1 MHVLSTVSTITI
13 DLACA
18 VLFLYCFVL
27 LGHSIRSL
35 LPASEW
41 TPAVAVLWDAY
52 VGVTTA
58 AMVITVLGMS
68 GLFYPLAFWAVLG
81 AGPLMNCRD
90 GRTLL
95 APWRA
100 VRVAVHSLTGERW
113 AMLAL
118 VLPAMVGLVSTAVP
132 EIFYDALYYHLG
144 LPQQYLLK
152 GKIAWDPAVVHSAFP
167 AYLDVLFGVCLGIA
181 GAGTA
186 KFFNLL
192 MFFLA
197 WCATAALVFQV
208 LGERQTALIGT
219 LTIATV
225 PGAVV
230 MSTMC
235 GIDAALIGFGA
246 MSALAIAKARDAV
259 TAPAS
264 HLAGIVLL
272 GAVPAGFIAGSKYTG
287 LWLIAT
293 LAPALVRSRRW
304 GMTLRMGLVYS
315 AIALTIAAPWYVRN
329 LWLTGDP
336 LYPAIQALL
345 GDADAVW
352 AVQRL
357 QRDVRTIGLTWT
369 APVELAAALI
379 HAPARLGA
387 GAETGILLPLGAA
400 ALLIGALRRREL
412 RPWALALALY
422 LPLWMSLTGVMRY
435 LYPVFP
441 LCALGTAWITRLLI
455 RHWSHT
461 RLVLSILVLLAV
473 APLWQS
479 VLILNDVYVGTDV
492 AALFSGLLSRDEY
505 LARRLAYY
513 PAAQWL
519 NAHTDESA
527 RVLYLGE
534 TRLLYVDRQV
544 TLSSAYDAGH
554 FDRFLAPG
562 APPLWTSLQRLGVT
576 HILIN
581 GHEID
586 RLRTSYDYLTLTTD
600 AERQLKAA
608 LQRCRILFRQSG
620 VQLCEFPDHEVS

>member
-1 MHVLSTVSTITI
+1 M
-13 DLACA
+13 
-18 VLFLYCFVL
+18 
-27 LGHSIRSL
+27 
-35 LPASEW
+35 
-41 TPAVAVLWDAY
+41 
-52 VGVTTA
+52 
-58 AMVITVLGMS
+58 
-68 GLFYPLAFWAVLG
+68 
-81 AGPLMNCRD
+81 AGPLINCCDRSA
-90 GRTLL
+90 LL
-95 APWRA
+95 SPWHA
-100 VRVAVHSLTGERW
+100 LSDAVHSLTGERW

-118 VLPAMVGLVSTAVP
+118 VLPAVVGLISTAVP

-192 MFFLA
+192 LFFLA
-197 WCATAALVFQV
+197 WCATGAFVFQV
-208 LGERQTALIGT
+208 LGERQTALSGT

-235 GIDAALIGFGA
+235 GIDAALIGFSA
-246 MSALAIAKARDAV
+246 MSALAIAKARDAA

-264 HLAGIVLL
+264 RLAGVLL
-272 GAVPAGFIAGSKYTG
+272 GAVTAGFIAGSKYTG

-293 LAPALVRSRRW
+293 LAPALVTSRRW
-304 GMTLRMGLVYS
+304 SLTLRMGLVFS

-329 LWLTGDP
+329 LLLTGDP

-357 QRDVRTIGLTWT
+357 QRDVQTITWT
-369 APVELAAALI
+369 APAELAAALI
-379 HAPARLGA
+379 HTPARLGA

-422 LPLWMSLTGVMRY
+422 LPIWMSLTGVMRY

-455 RHWSHT
+455 RHWPHT
-461 RLVLSILVLLAV
+461 RLVLSFVVLLAV

-479 VLILNDVYVGTDV
+479 ALILNDVYVGTDV
-492 AALFSGLLSRDEY
+492 AALFSGSLSRDEY

-519 NAHTDESA
+519 NAHTETNA

-544 TLSSAYDAGH
+544 ALSSAYDAGH

-562 APPLWTSLQRLGVT
+562 APPLWTSLKRLGVT

-581 GHEID
+581 GREID
-586 RLRTSYDYLTLTTD
+586 RLRTSYDYLALTTD